1 MTSLRRLPYPPPW
14 QDAPTLCAHLSI
26 SEGTIDN
33 WVRQGLLPPAR
44 PRGGKRMWK
53 WAEVER
59 WLDAG
64 GDPEAQSPVSQIE
77 RIRNATRQAASR

>member
-1 MTSLRRLPYPPPW
+1 MKNALSYPPPW

-33 WVRQGLLPPAR
+33 WVRGGLLPKAR
-44 PRGGKRMWK
+44 MIGGKRMWE

-59 WLDAG
+59 QMRGDVGIVPAEETRAVRQVFDA
-64 GDPEAQSPVSQIE
+64 ARKAV
-77 RIRNATRQAASR
+77 NAR